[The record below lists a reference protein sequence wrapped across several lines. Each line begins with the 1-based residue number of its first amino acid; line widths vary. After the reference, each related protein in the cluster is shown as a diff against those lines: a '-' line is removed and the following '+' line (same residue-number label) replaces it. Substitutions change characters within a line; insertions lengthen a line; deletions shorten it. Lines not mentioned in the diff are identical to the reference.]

1 MKKLLIVSML
11 LIGLS
16 HANLQAILPP
26 LYGSKAEF
34 KALIEDSRL
43 TEKFQSGEAIV
54 SISRAGKSFTVVTT
68 RNKMLVDVVP
78 HIAQRERPWAGP
90 AEFHLEFHEP
100 RPL

>member
-16 HANLQAILPP
+16 QANLQAALPP
-26 LYGSKAEF
+26 LYASKAEF

-43 TEKFQSGEAIV
+43 TEKLQSGEAIV

-68 RNKMLVDVVP
+68 RNKMFVDVVP
-78 HIAQRERPWAGP
+78 HITQRVGP